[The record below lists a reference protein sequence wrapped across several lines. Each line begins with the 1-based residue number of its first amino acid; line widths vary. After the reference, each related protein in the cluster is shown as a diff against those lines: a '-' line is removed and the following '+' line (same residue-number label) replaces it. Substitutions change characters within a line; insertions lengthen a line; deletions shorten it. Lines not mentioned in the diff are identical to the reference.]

1 MSEYRVELD
10 VFNGPLDLL
19 LYLVRRD
26 EIDVQDISVARI
38 ADQFFE
44 YLRLLQTLDPNIAGE
59 FLVMATTLVE
69 VKSRALLPTP
79 PLEALE
85 ETDDPRAMLVRQL
98 LEYKRFKDA
107 ARSLGHAADDRAK
120 RFVRRPAD
128 MSQDLAGIE
137 LEDVQIWDLLSAF
150 GRVMTAIGQGPG
162 LREIRYDDTPIEQY
176 ATAILER
183 IDFEGITQFDQ
194 LFSAASE
201 RAEIIGLFLA
211 LLELIR
217 QRCVQ
222 ARQER
227 IAGTIYLVRLEAI
240 EEPATDGLADE
251 AGDIADRAVIA
262 AAGVGAAGELMSE
275 WGSNE
280 IAAPSASE
288 SGGTETTDIVQ
299 CATAEVAWVVPACD
313 AASSDDAESIAPGG
327 EGHARHAISPHHSG
341 DLEDGEGEYA

>member
-1 MSEYRVELD
+1 MRALPRIGEDCVSEYRVELD

-38 ADQFFE
+38 ADQFLE
-44 YLRLLQTLDPNIAGE
+44 YLRLLQSLDPNVAGE

-69 VKSRALLPTP
+69 IKSRALLPTP
-79 PLEALE
+79 PLEPLD
-85 ETDDPRAMLVRQL
+85 ETDDPKAMLVRQL

-128 MSQDLAGIE
+128 LPQDLAGIE

-162 LREIRYDDTPIEQY
+162 FREIRYDDTPIEQY
-176 ATAILER
+176 STAILER

-194 LFSAASE
+194 LFSAAAE
-201 RAEIIGLFLA
+201 RTEIIGLFLA

-217 QRCVQ
+217 QRRVQ

-227 IAGTIYLVRLEAI
+227 IAGTIYLLRLEEA
-240 EEPATDGLADE
+240 EESAAADLAEALDDE
-251 AGDIADRAVIA
+251 SRPLPVVDSSAGDIVEYASA
-262 AAGVGAAGELMSE
+262 
-275 WGSNE
+275 E
-280 IAAPSASE
+280 IAWVAPAAD
-288 SGGTETTDIVQ
+288 ETN
-299 CATAEVAWVVPACD
+299 A
-313 AASSDDAESIAPGG
+313 DDAESIVPGG
-327 EGHARHAISPHHSG
+327 EAHLRHAIAPHRAG